1 MKRIVLAS
9 KSPRRKELLE
19 NKGIKF
25 EVIKSNYKE
34 EKNDRFNQNFI
45 KKISYCKAQDVAQ
58 SIDFDAVVISA
69 DTIVILD
76 SVCLNKPRNFNEAL
90 FCLKKLSDR
99 WHSVITAVTVMDK
112 DYSKTELVET
122 KVKFRKVNDEEIKNY
137 IEKFEPFDK
146 AGSYGIQDFVS
157 EKDINNPPKTS
168 FIEKIEGPYDNVVG
182 LPVDKVV
189 EMLKEINAF

>member
-1 MKRIVLAS
+1 MKRIILAS

-19 NKGIKF
+19 KKGIKF

-45 KKISYCKAQDVAQ
+45 KKISYCKARDVAQ
-58 SIDFDAVVISA
+58 SIDFDAIVISA

-90 FCLKKLSDR
+90 FCLKNLSNK
-99 WHSVITAVTVMDK
+99 WHSVITAVTVIYG

-122 KVKFRKVNDEEIKNY
+122 RVKFRKLEDDEIKNY
-137 IEKFEPFDK
+137 IEKYEPFDK
-146 AGSYGIQDFVS
+146 AGSYGIQDFIS
-157 EKDINNPPKTS
+157 EKEAENPPKSS
-168 FIEKIEGPYDNVVG
+168 FIEKIDGPYDNVMG
-182 LPVDKVV
+182 LPVEKVI
-189 EMLKEINAF
+189 EMLNEVNAF